1 MECFTQ
7 RKEVGSHKFASSC
20 EIIDVLKQLEKKKAK
35 TNNNNKKKKV
45 RNLSEPVTIFGD
57 WHRKDS
63 LSLHWFMLFFHS
75 GSTTGS

>member
-35 TNNNNKKKKV
+35 TNNNNKKKE
-45 RNLSEPVTIFGD
+45 SEKP
-57 WHRKDS
+57 
-63 LSLHWFMLFFHS
+63 
-75 GSTTGS
+75 